1 MGRIRRI
8 GRICLA
14 LSDACPCKD
23 VGVGGGRLISLGGGS
38 RGVQSWGFQQGAG
51 RIGCEGVEIWPLSAW
66 VIAAEP

>member
-1 MGRIRRI
+1 MQGP
-8 GRICLA
+8 CW
-14 LSDACPCKD
+14 LS